1 MSTTSSTPQRDVFII
16 DRFDTASAEIAAR
29 APIAGHFIGV
39 RPGPDRP
46 DYCFVLLRDPIAV
59 GGRWV
64 RMLVV
69 CARAVGEQV
78 TPTAKDLGVNVAL
91 VLDDTAFRDPVL
103 EFAKVDYVGVGF
115 LTVVPAASGS

>member
-1 MSTTSSTPQRDVFII
+1 MRALRSWII
-16 DRFDTASAEIAAR
+16 ERFDTAADEVAAR
-29 APIAGHFIGV
+29 APISGHFIGV
-39 RPGPDRP
+39 RPGSDRP
-46 DYCFVLLRDPIAV
+46 DYCFIGLPDPIAV

-69 CARAVGEQV
+69 CARLPDEQV

-91 VLDDTAFRDPVL
+91 VRDDSAFHDAVLD
-103 EFAKVDYVGVGF
+103 FAKIDYVGVGF

>member
-1 MSTTSSTPQRDVFII
+1 MSTTSSRPQRDVFII
-16 DRFDTASAEIAAR
+16 DRFDTASAEVATR

-46 DYCFVLLRDPIAV
+46 DYCFIALRDPIAV

-69 CARAVGEQV
+69 CARLAGEQV

-91 VLDDTAFRDPVL
+91 VLDDMAFRDPVL
-103 EFAKVDYVGVGF
+103 DFAKVDYVGVGF
-115 LTVVPAASGS
+115 LTVVPATGVS